1 MKSIQTIVSVKTL
14 MSLLVFIGFAFLVL
28 CGNTDR
34 VLYYAIIAYS
44 LAAIYLVLPVIWM
57 KDTLKWRMQFS
68 WFVALF
74 CISWAIAFAMILLS
88 SYNILTSLWLQWV
101 LFAIAFI
108 IMAALS
114 AGYKYQS

>member
-14 MSLLVFIGFAFLVL
+14 MSLLVFIGFTFLVL

-57 KDTLKWRMQFS
+57 KDTLKWRMKFS

-74 CISWAIAFAMILLS
+74 CISWAIAFTMILLS
-88 SYNILTSLWLQWV
+88 LYSILTTLWLQWV
-101 LFAIAFI
+101 MFGVAFI
-108 IMAALS
+108 IIAALS
-114 AGYKYQS
+114 SGYKYQS

>member
-57 KDTLKWRMQFS
+57 KDTLKWRMKFS

-74 CISWAIAFAMILLS
+74 CISWAIAFAMVLMSLYS
-88 SYNILTSLWLQWV
+88 ILTTLWLQWV
-101 LFAIAFI
+101 MFGVAFI
-108 IMAALS
+108 IIAVLS

>member
-1 MKSIQTIVSVKTL
+1 MKTTPSNIGIKNL

-57 KDTLKWRMQFS
+57 KDTLKWRMKFS

-74 CISWAIAFAMILLS
+74 CISWAIAFTMVLMSLYS
-88 SYNILTSLWLQWV
+88 ILTTLWLQWV
-101 LFAIAFI
+101 MFGVAFVI
-108 IMAALS
+108 IAALS